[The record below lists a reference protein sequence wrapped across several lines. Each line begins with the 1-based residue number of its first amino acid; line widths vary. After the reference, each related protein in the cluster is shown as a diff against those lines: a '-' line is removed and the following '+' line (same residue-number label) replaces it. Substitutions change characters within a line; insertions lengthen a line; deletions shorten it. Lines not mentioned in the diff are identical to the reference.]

1 MDGKRSRRK
10 GEREEIKSREN
21 REFVQCAEVESSEN
35 ELRKTDHGMDKI
47 VKALITDATDEK
59 RTSKNV
65 RNRSSSGGGS

>member
-10 GEREEIKSREN
+10 GEREKIKSLEN

-35 ELRKTDHGMDKI
+35 EPRKTDQGMDKI
-47 VKALITDATDEK
+47 VKALTTNEK
-59 RTSKNV
+59 KTPKNV

>member
-35 ELRKTDHGMDKI
+35 ELRKTDQGMDKI

-59 RTSKNV
+59 RTPKKRPKSIV
-65 RNRSSSGGGS
+65 

>member
-35 ELRKTDHGMDKI
+35 ELRKTDQGMDKI
-47 VKALITDATDEK
+47 IKALITDATDEK
-59 RTSKNV
+59 RTAKNV